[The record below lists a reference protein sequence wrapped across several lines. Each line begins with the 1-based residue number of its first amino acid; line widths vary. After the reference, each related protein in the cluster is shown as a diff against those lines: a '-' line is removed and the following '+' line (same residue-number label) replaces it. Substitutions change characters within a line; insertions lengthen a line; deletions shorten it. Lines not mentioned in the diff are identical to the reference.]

1 MFRAVQEGGPFF
13 EREGMIGMKGMRE
26 MREMREM
33 KGGKISLGIGVGASY
48 IRDCCKKQRPPL
60 TSPY

>member
-13 EREGMIGMKGMRE
+13 EREGMIGMKE

-33 KGGKISLGIGVGASY
+33 KGGRFPLESELG
-48 IRDCCKKQRPPL
+48 RPIL
-60 TSPY
+60 ETAARSSARL